1 VSHKLLFESWRNYLL
16 NEFDPSDRG
25 MDLGAHGV
33 VANAQVGRTKDAVN
47 LSKTMRKGVK
57 ELINKY
63 VMDVE
68 YAEAIIYALM
78 MLNKE
83 AVLMFSGPLYNVTG
97 MDPLDKDDD
106 GSLDSNQSGKLGDT
120 QVKTEFI
127 WDAIAR
133 GKKEF
138 EQAMDQSQYKL
149 ALLFAVF
156 LLLDV
161 IALYPFIALA
171 KRATKVEISTAK
183 KLARKQLI
191 DIAQKAKN
199 LSSAL
204 KKSNNKN
211 LIDMARKIDTK
222 LGTIQ

>member
-1 VSHKLLFESWRNYLL
+1 MSHKLLFESWRNYLL

-33 VANAQVGRTKDAVN
+33 VANAQVGRAKGAVN

-57 ELINKY
+57 EFINKY

-83 AVLMFSGPLYNVTG
+83 VVLMFSGPLYNITG
-97 MDPLDKDDD
+97 MDPLDRDDD
-106 GSLDSNQSGKLGDT
+106 GDLDSTQPGKPKDT
-120 QVKTEFI
+120 QMKVEFI
-127 WDAIAR
+127 WDAIAK

-138 EQAMDQSQYKL
+138 EQAMDQNQYGL
-149 ALLFAVF
+149 ACLFAVI

-161 IALYPFIALA
+161 IALYPFIAVA
-171 KRATKVEISTAK
+171 KREISTAK

-191 DIAQKAKN
+191 DVAQKAKH
-199 LSSAL
+199 LSDAL
-204 KKSNNKN
+204 KKSGNKN

>member
-1 VSHKLLFESWRNYLL
+1 MNHKLLFESWRNYLL
-16 NEFDPSDRG
+16 TEFDPSDRG
-25 MDLGAHGV
+25 MDLGVHGV
-33 VANAQVGRTKDAVN
+33 VANAQVGRTKDAVD
-47 LSKTMRKGVK
+47 LSDTMRKGVK
-57 ELINKY
+57 EFINKY

-83 AVLMFSGPLYNVTG
+83 TVLMFSGPLYNITG
-97 MDPLDKDDD
+97 MDPLDRDDD
-106 GSLDSNQSGKLGDT
+106 GDLDSTQPGKLKDT
-120 QVKTEFI
+120 QMKIEFI
-127 WDAIAR
+127 WDAIAK
-133 GKKEF
+133 GKEEF
-138 EQAMDQSQYKL
+138 EQAMGQSQYKL
-149 ALLFAVF
+149 ALIFAVF
-156 LLLDV
+156 LLLDI
-161 IALYPFIALA
+161 IALYPFIAVV

-191 DIAQKAKN
+191 DIAQKAKA
-199 LSSAL
+199 LSGAL